1 MFQLADTIDYTNI
14 EIPDL
19 YTKPV
24 NTRFIGSGGTVCGWG
39 SVLNDQVYDETND
52 CFEDGIYSESLH
64 CAYVFIHSTNYCIAA
79 IEKGDF
85 RRKLLCGVANNPEQ
99 MTTLVI
105 TLGNLCI
112 NIHSNSKNTR
122 NSGIG
127 NSKDTRV

>member
-14 EIPDL
+14 EILDL

-24 NTRFIGSGGTVCGWG
+24 NTRYIGSGATVCGWG
-39 SVLNDQVYDETND
+39 SVLDNQVYDETDD
-52 CFEDGIYSESLH
+52 CFEDGVYSENLH
-64 CAYVFIHSTNYCIAA
+64 CAYVFIHSSHNCNAA

-105 TLGNLCI
+105 TLVNLCI
-112 NIHSNSKNTR
+112 SIHSNSNNTR